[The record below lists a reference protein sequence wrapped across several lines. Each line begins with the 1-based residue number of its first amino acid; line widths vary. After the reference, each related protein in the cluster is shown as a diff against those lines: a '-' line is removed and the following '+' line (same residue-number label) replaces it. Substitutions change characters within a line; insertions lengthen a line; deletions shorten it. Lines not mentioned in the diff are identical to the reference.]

1 MKPAS
6 VPGNGIEGPHQVTP
20 RSLNATPPGDSMP
33 ATGCD
38 LGGKL
43 VSFTQI
49 RWTLASLALLA
60 LSTVAQAQ
68 SEGDLEWR
76 TYGGDLAS
84 TRYSPADQIDAGN
97 FGDLE
102 LAWTLRTD
110 NFGPDPEFNLQSTPL
125 MVGGVL
131 YSVAGSRRAVIA
143 ADAASGELLW
153 MHRLDEGERGAAAPR
168 RLSGR
173 GLTWRDNGGAGE
185 IFYVTPGYQ
194 LIGLDAATGRRL
206 PGFGV
211 DGIVDLKQNMDQDID
226 LVTGEVGLHAAPLA
240 AGDTILVGAAHLPG
254 GAPRSMRNVKG
265 HIRGFDARTGDRKWI
280 FHTIPGADEFG
291 NDTWLNESWR
301 YTGNAGVWGQMT
313 VDAELGIAYF
323 ATEMPTNDYYGG
335 HRHGD
340 NLFSDSLVAVDL
352 ETGERLWYYQF
363 IHHDVWDWDLPC
375 APILVDITVD
385 GREIK
390 AIAQPS
396 KQTWLYV
403 FDRVTGEPVWPI
415 EERPVEA
422 SDVPG
427 ELLSPTQPYPT
438 RPPAYDRQGVGIDDL
453 IDFTPE
459 LRAEAERIAA
469 NHRIG
474 PIFTPPTVSVPE
486 GPWGTLMLPS
496 QAGGTNWPGAS
507 LDPETGIIYLYS
519 YTQVVSLGLINDPE
533 RSDMN
538 FIRGRA
544 SEVSAAEASLTIDG
558 IPIIKPPWGRITAI
572 DLNRG
577 EILWQ
582 VPHGETADN
591 IRNHPRLE
599 GVDIPR
605 TGRVGRIG
613 TLNTKTLVIAGEG
626 GMFTTPSGERGAM
639 LRAYDKM
646 TGEEVGE
653 VYMPA
658 PQSGSPMTYVLDGV
672 QYIVVATSGS
682 GQPGRLLAYRLPPE

>member
-1 MKPAS
+1 M
-6 VPGNGIEGPHQVTP
+6 
-20 RSLNATPPGDSMP
+20 
-33 ATGCD
+33 
-38 LGGKL
+38 
-43 VSFTQI
+43 SFRLM
-49 RWTLASLALLA
+49 RWTLALLVLAA
-60 LSTVAQAQ
+60 AAPAQPAA
-68 SEGDLEWR
+68 DLEWP

-84 TRYSPADQIDAGN
+84 TRYSPADLITADN
-97 FGDLE
+97 FADLE
-102 LAWTLRTD
+102 LAWTLSTD
-110 NFGPDPEFNLQSTPL
+110 NLGPEPEYNLQSTPL
-125 MVGGVL
+125 MIGGVL
-131 YSVAGSRRAVIA
+131 YTTAGTGGRSCGPMPPRRAAV
-143 ADAASGELLW
+143 DAPLSTRARG
-153 MHRLDEGERGAAAPR
+153 RGGAAA
-168 RLSGR
+168 LSGR
-173 GLTWRDNGGAGE
+173 GHLAYRDDGGGRDSS
-185 IFYVTPGYQ
+185 TSPGLQ
-194 LIGLDAATGRRL
+194 PRRPRAATGRRL
-206 PGFGV
+206 PGFGTG
-211 DGIVDLKQNMDQDID
+211 GIVDLKLTLDQDID
-226 LVTGEVGLHAAPLA
+226 PVTGEVGLHAAPIV
-240 AGDTILVGAAHLPG
+240 AGDTIVVGAAHLPG
-254 GAPRSMRNVKG
+254 GRPRSMQNVKG
-265 HIRGFDARTGDRKWI
+265 HIRGFDARTGERKWI
-280 FHTIPGADEFG
+280 FHTVPGADEFG
-291 NDTWLNESWR
+291 NDTWLGDSWR
-301 YTGNAGVWGQMT
+301 YTGNTGVWGQMT

-352 ETGERLWYYQF
+352 ETGERLWHFQF

-390 AIAQPS
+390 AVAQPS

-422 SDVPG
+422 SNVPG
-427 ELLSPTQPYPT
+427 ELLALTQPFPT
-438 RPPAYDRQGVGIDDL
+438 KPPAYDRQGVGIDDL
-453 IDFTPE
+453 VDFTPE
-459 LRAEAERIAA
+459 LRAEAERIAS
-469 NHRIG
+469 NYRMG

-507 LDPETGIIYLYS
+507 YDPETGIMYLYS
-519 YTQVVSLGLINDPE
+519 YTQVVSLGLVNDPE
-533 RSDMN
+533 QSDMN

-544 SEVSAAEASLTIDG
+544 PEIPAAEASLTIEG

-572 DLNRG
+572 DLNQG

-582 VPHGETADN
+582 VPHGETPDN

-626 GMFTTPSGERGAM
+626 GMFTTPSGEPGAM

-682 GQPGRLLAYRLPPE
+682 GQPGRLLAYRLPPD

>member
-1 MKPAS
+1 M
-6 VPGNGIEGPHQVTP
+6 
-20 RSLNATPPGDSMP
+20 
-33 ATGCD
+33 
-38 LGGKL
+38 
-43 VSFTQI
+43 SFEQM
-49 RWTLASLALLA
+49 RWTLALLL
-60 LSTVAQAQ
+60 LSTAAQAQ
-68 SEGDLEWR
+68 PAGDLEWP

-84 TRYSPADQIDAGN
+84 TRYSPADQIDADN
-97 FGDLE
+97 FSDLE
-102 LAWTLRTD
+102 LAWTLSTD
-110 NFGPDPEFNLQSTPL
+110 NFGAGPEYNLQSTPL

-131 YSVAGSRRAVIA
+131 YTTVGSRRAVVA
-143 ADAASGELLW
+143 ADARSGELLW

-173 GLTWRDNGGAGE
+173 GLAWRDNGGAGE

-206 PGFGV
+206 PHFGV

-226 LVTGEVGLHAAPLA
+226 LVTGEVGLHAAPVV
-240 AGDTILVGAAHLPG
+240 AGDTILIGAAHLPG
-254 GAPRSMRNVKG
+254 SAPRSMRNVKG
-265 HIRGFDARTGDRKWI
+265 HTRGFDARTGDRKWI
-280 FHTIPGADEFG
+280 FHTVPGADEFG
-291 NDTWLNESWR
+291 NDTWLNDSWR
-301 YTGNAGVWGQMT
+301 YTGNTGVWGQMT
-313 VDAELGIAYF
+313 VDAELGIGYF

-352 ETGERLWYYQF
+352 ETGDRLWYYQF

-422 SDVPG
+422 SNVPG
-427 ELLSPTQPYPT
+427 ELLAPTQPFPT
-438 RPPAYDRQGVGIDDL
+438 KPPAYDRQGVSIDDL

-519 YTQVVSLGLINDPE
+519 YTQVVSLGLVNDPE

-544 SEVSAAEASLTIDG
+544 TEVSAAEASLTIDG

-582 VPHGETADN
+582 VPHGETPDN

-626 GMFTTPSGERGAM
+626 GLFTTPSGESGAM

-653 VYMPA
+653 VYMRA

-682 GQPGRLLAYRLPPE
+682 GMPGQLLAYRLPPE

>member
-1 MKPAS
+1 MS
-6 VPGNGIEGPHQVTP
+6 LRRM
-20 RSLNATPPGDSMP
+20 RSTLDSFM
-33 ATGCD
+33 
-38 LGGKL
+38 
-43 VSFTQI
+43 
-49 RWTLASLALLA
+49 LALLVLA
-60 LSTVAQAQ
+60 PLVLAAPAPAQPA
-68 SEGDLEWR
+68 GDLEWP

-84 TRYSPADQIDAGN
+84 TRYSPADRITADN
-97 FGDLE
+97 FSDLE
-102 LAWTLRTD
+102 LAWTLSTD
-110 NFGPDPEFNLQSTPL
+110 NLGPEPEYNLQSTPL

-131 YSVAGSRRAVIA
+131 YTTAGTRRAVVA
-143 ADAASGELLW
+143 ADAATGELLW
-153 MHRLDEGERGAAAPR
+153 THRLDEGERGEAAPR

-173 GLTWRDNGGAGE
+173 GLAYRDNGGAGE

-206 PGFGV
+206 PSFGT
-211 DGIVDLKQNMDQDID
+211 DGIVDLKLTLDQDID
-226 LVTGEVGLHAAPLA
+226 PVTGEVGLHAAPIV
-240 AGDTILVGAAHLPG
+240 AGDTIVVGAAHLPG
-254 GAPRSMRNVKG
+254 GRPRSMQNVKG
-265 HIRGFDARTGDRKWI
+265 HIRGFDARTGERKWI
-280 FHTIPGADEFG
+280 FHTVPGADEFG
-291 NDTWLNESWR
+291 NDTWLGDSWR
-301 YTGNAGVWGQMT
+301 YTGNTGVWGQMT

-352 ETGERLWYYQF
+352 ETGERLWHFQF

-390 AIAQPS
+390 AVAQPS
-396 KQTWLYV
+396 KQSWLYV

-422 SDVPG
+422 SNVPG
-427 ELLSPTQPYPT
+427 ELLSLTQPFPT
-438 RPPAYDRQGVGIDDL
+438 RPPAYDRQGVGLEDL

-459 LRAEAERIAA
+459 LRAEAERIVS
-469 NHRIG
+469 NYRMG

-507 LDPETGIIYLYS
+507 YDPETGIMYLYS
-519 YTQVVSLGLINDPE
+519 YTQVVSLGLVNDPE
-533 RSDMN
+533 QSDMN

-544 SEVSAAEASLTIDG
+544 REISAAEASLTIEG

-572 DLNRG
+572 DLNEG

-582 VPHGETADN
+582 VPHGETPDN

-626 GMFTTPSGERGAM
+626 GIFTTPTGEPGAM

-653 VYMPA
+653 VYMPG

>member
-1 MKPAS
+1 M
-6 VPGNGIEGPHQVTP
+6 
-20 RSLNATPPGDSMP
+20 
-33 ATGCD
+33 
-38 LGGKL
+38 
-43 VSFTQI
+43 SFRLM
-49 RWTLASLALLA
+49 RWTLALLVLAA
-60 LSTVAQAQ
+60 AAPAQPAA
-68 SEGDLEWR
+68 DLEWP

-84 TRYSPADQIDAGN
+84 TRYSPADLITADN
-97 FGDLE
+97 FADLE
-102 LAWTLRTD
+102 LAWTLSTD
-110 NFGPDPEFNLQSTPL
+110 NLGPEPEYNLQSTPL
-125 MVGGVL
+125 MIGGVL
-131 YSVAGSRRAVIA
+131 YTTAGTRRAVVA
-143 ADAASGELLW
+143 ADAATGELLW
-153 MHRLDEGERGAAAPR
+153 THRLDEGERGAAAPR

-173 GLTWRDNGGAGE
+173 GLAYRDDGGAGE

-206 PGFGV
+206 PGFGTG
-211 DGIVDLKQNMDQDID
+211 GIVDLKLTLDQDID
-226 LVTGEVGLHAAPLA
+226 PVTGEVGLHAAPIV
-240 AGDTILVGAAHLPG
+240 AGDTIVVGAAHLPG
-254 GAPRSMRNVKG
+254 GRPRSMQNVKG
-265 HIRGFDARTGDRKWI
+265 HIRGFDARTGERKWI
-280 FHTIPGADEFG
+280 FHTVPGADEFG
-291 NDTWLNESWR
+291 NDTWLGDSWR
-301 YTGNAGVWGQMT
+301 YTGNTGVWGQMT

-352 ETGERLWYYQF
+352 ETGERLWHFQF

-390 AIAQPS
+390 AVAQPS

-415 EERPVEA
+415 EERSVEA
-422 SDVPG
+422 SNVPG
-427 ELLSPTQPYPT
+427 ELLALTQPFPT
-438 RPPAYDRQGVGIDDL
+438 KPPAYDRQGVGIDDL
-453 IDFTPE
+453 VDFTPE
-459 LRAEAERIAA
+459 LRAEAERIAS
-469 NHRIG
+469 NYRMG

-507 LDPETGIIYLYS
+507 YDPETGIMYLYS
-519 YTQVVSLGLINDPE
+519 YTQVVSLGLVNDPE
-533 RSDMN
+533 QSDMN

-544 SEVSAAEASLTIDG
+544 PEIPAAEASLTIEG

-572 DLNRG
+572 DLNQG

-582 VPHGETADN
+582 VPHGETPDN

-626 GMFTTPSGERGAM
+626 GMFTTPSGEPGAM

-682 GQPGRLLAYRLPPE
+682 GQPGRLLAYRLPPD

>member
-1 MKPAS
+1 M
-6 VPGNGIEGPHQVTP
+6 
-20 RSLNATPPGDSMP
+20 
-33 ATGCD
+33 
-38 LGGKL
+38 
-43 VSFTQI
+43 SFRLM
-49 RWTLASLALLA
+49 RWTLALLVLAA
-60 LSTVAQAQ
+60 AAPAQPAA
-68 SEGDLEWR
+68 DLEWP

-84 TRYSPADQIDAGN
+84 TRYSPADLITADN
-97 FGDLE
+97 FADLE
-102 LAWTLRTD
+102 LAWTLSTD
-110 NFGPDPEFNLQSTPL
+110 NLGPEPEYNLQSTPL

-131 YSVAGSRRAVIA
+131 YTTAGTRRAVVA
-143 ADAASGELLW
+143 ADAATGELLW
-153 MHRLDEGERGAAAPR
+153 THRLDEGERGAAAPR

-173 GLTWRDNGGAGE
+173 GLAYRDDGGTGE

-206 PGFGV
+206 PNFGTE
-211 DGIVDLKQNMDQDID
+211 GIVDLKLTLDQDID
-226 LVTGEVGLHAAPLA
+226 PVTGEVGLHAAPIV
-240 AGDTILVGAAHLPG
+240 AGDTIVVGAAHLPG
-254 GAPRSMRNVKG
+254 GRPRSMQNVKG
-265 HIRGFDARTGDRKWI
+265 HIRGFDARTGERKWI
-280 FHTIPGADEFG
+280 FHTVPGADEFG
-291 NDTWLNESWR
+291 NDTWLGDSWR
-301 YTGNAGVWGQMT
+301 YTGNTGVWGQMT

-352 ETGERLWYYQF
+352 ETGERLWHFQF

-390 AIAQPS
+390 AVAQPS

-415 EERPVEA
+415 EERSVEA
-422 SDVPG
+422 SNVPG
-427 ELLSPTQPYPT
+427 ELLALTQPFPT
-438 RPPAYDRQGVGIDDL
+438 KPPAYDRQGVGIDDL
-453 IDFTPE
+453 VDFTPE
-459 LRAEAERIAA
+459 LRAEAERIAS
-469 NHRIG
+469 NYRMG

-507 LDPETGIIYLYS
+507 YDPETGIMYLYS
-519 YTQVVSLGLINDPE
+519 YTQVVSLGLVNDPE
-533 RSDMN
+533 QSDMN

-544 SEVSAAEASLTIDG
+544 PEIPAAEASLTIEG

-572 DLNRG
+572 DLNQG

-582 VPHGETADN
+582 VPHGETPDN

-626 GMFTTPSGERGAM
+626 GMFTTPSGEPGAM

-682 GQPGRLLAYRLPPE
+682 GQPGRLLAYRLPPD

>member
-1 MKPAS
+1 M
-6 VPGNGIEGPHQVTP
+6 
-20 RSLNATPPGDSMP
+20 
-33 ATGCD
+33 
-38 LGGKL
+38 
-43 VSFTQI
+43 SFRLM
-49 RWTLASLALLA
+49 RWTLALLVLAA
-60 LSTVAQAQ
+60 AAPAQPA
-68 SEGDLEWR
+68 GDLEWP

-84 TRYSPADQIDAGN
+84 TRYSPADLITADN
-97 FGDLE
+97 FADLE
-102 LAWTLRTD
+102 LAWTLSTD
-110 NFGPDPEFNLQSTPL
+110 NLGPEPEYNLQSTPL

-131 YSVAGSRRAVIA
+131 YTTAGTRRAVVA
-143 ADAASGELLW
+143 ADAATGELLW
-153 MHRLDEGERGAAAPR
+153 THRLDEGERGAAAPR

-173 GLTWRDNGGAGE
+173 GLAYRDNGGTGE

-206 PGFGV
+206 PNFGTG
-211 DGIVDLKQNMDQDID
+211 GIVDLKLTLDQDID
-226 LVTGEVGLHAAPLA
+226 PVTGEVGLHAAPIV
-240 AGDTILVGAAHLPG
+240 AGDTIVVGAAHLPG
-254 GAPRSMRNVKG
+254 GRPRSMQNVKG

-280 FHTIPGADEFG
+280 FHTVPGADEFG
-291 NDTWLNESWR
+291 NDTWLGDSWR
-301 YTGNAGVWGQMT
+301 YTGNTGVWGQMT

-352 ETGERLWYYQF
+352 ETGERLWHFQF

-390 AIAQPS
+390 AVAQPS

-415 EERPVEA
+415 EERSVEA
-422 SDVPG
+422 SNVPG
-427 ELLSPTQPYPT
+427 ELLALTQPFPT
-438 RPPAYDRQGVGIDDL
+438 KPPAYDRQGVSIDDL
-453 IDFTPE
+453 VDFTPE
-459 LRAEAERIAA
+459 LRAEAERIAS
-469 NHRIG
+469 NYRMG

-507 LDPETGIIYLYS
+507 YDPETGIMYLYS
-519 YTQVVSLGLINDPE
+519 YTQVVSLGLVNDPE
-533 RSDMN
+533 QSDMN

-544 SEVSAAEASLTIDG
+544 PEIPAAEASLTIEG

-572 DLNRG
+572 DLNQG

-582 VPHGETADN
+582 VPHGETPDN

-626 GMFTTPSGERGAM
+626 GMFTTPSGEPGAM

-682 GQPGRLLAYRLPPE
+682 GQPGRLLAYRLPPD

>member
-1 MKPAS
+1 M
-6 VPGNGIEGPHQVTP
+6 
-20 RSLNATPPGDSMP
+20 
-33 ATGCD
+33 
-38 LGGKL
+38 
-43 VSFTQI
+43 SFRLM
-49 RWTLASLALLA
+49 RWTLALLVFA
-60 LSTVAQAQ
+60 AAAPAQPAA
-68 SEGDLEWR
+68 DLEWP

-84 TRYSPADQIDAGN
+84 TRYSPADLITADN
-97 FGDLE
+97 FADLE
-102 LAWTLRTD
+102 LAWTLSTD
-110 NFGPDPEFNLQSTPL
+110 NLGPEPEYNLQSTPL

-131 YSVAGSRRAVIA
+131 YTTAGTRRAVVA
-143 ADAASGELLW
+143 ADAATGELLW
-153 MHRLDEGERGAAAPR
+153 THRLDEGERGAAAPR

-173 GLTWRDNGGAGE
+173 GLAYRDNGGTGE

-206 PGFGV
+206 PNFGTE
-211 DGIVDLKQNMDQDID
+211 GIVDLKLTLDQDID
-226 LVTGEVGLHAAPLA
+226 PVTGEVGLHAAPIV
-240 AGDTILVGAAHLPG
+240 AGDTIVVGAAHLPG
-254 GAPRSMRNVKG
+254 GRPRSMQNVKG
-265 HIRGFDARTGDRKWI
+265 HIRGFDARTGERKWI
-280 FHTIPGADEFG
+280 FHTVPGADEFG
-291 NDTWLNESWR
+291 NDTWLGDSWR
-301 YTGNAGVWGQMT
+301 YTGNTGVWGQMT

-352 ETGERLWYYQF
+352 ETGERLWHFQF

-390 AIAQPS
+390 AVAQPS

-422 SDVPG
+422 SNVPG
-427 ELLSPTQPYPT
+427 ELLALTQPFPT
-438 RPPAYDRQGVGIDDL
+438 KPPAYDRQGVSIDDL
-453 IDFTPE
+453 VDFTPE
-459 LRAEAERIAA
+459 LRAEAERIAS
-469 NHRIG
+469 NYRMG

-507 LDPETGIIYLYS
+507 YDPETGIMYLYS
-519 YTQVVSLGLINDPE
+519 YTQVVSLGLVNDPE
-533 RSDMN
+533 QSDMN

-544 SEVSAAEASLTIDG
+544 PEIPAAEASLTIEG

-572 DLNRG
+572 DLNQG

-582 VPHGETADN
+582 VPHGETPDN

-626 GMFTTPSGERGAM
+626 GMFTTPSGEPGAM

-682 GQPGRLLAYRLPPE
+682 GQPGRLLAYRLPPD

>member
-1 MKPAS
+1 M
-6 VPGNGIEGPHQVTP
+6 
-20 RSLNATPPGDSMP
+20 
-33 ATGCD
+33 
-38 LGGKL
+38 
-43 VSFTQI
+43 SFRQM
-49 RWTLASLALLA
+49 RWTLALL
-60 LSTVAQAQ
+60 LFSTAARAQP
-68 SEGDLEWR
+68 EGDLEWS

-102 LAWTLRTD
+102 LAWTLSTD
-110 NFGPDPEFNLQSTPL
+110 NFGPEPEYNLQSTPL

-131 YSVAGSRRAVIA
+131 YTTAGSRRAVIA
-143 ADAASGELLW
+143 ADAATGELLW
-153 MHRLDEGERGAAAPR
+153 MHRFDEGERGAAAPR

-173 GLTWRDNGGAGE
+173 GLAWRDNGGAGE

-206 PGFGV
+206 PQFGV

-226 LVTGEVGLHAAPLA
+226 LVTGEVGLHAAPIA

-254 GAPRSMRNVKG
+254 SAPRSMRNVKG

-291 NDTWLNESWR
+291 NDTWLNDSWR
-301 YTGNAGVWGQMT
+301 YTGNNGVWGQMT
-313 VDAELGIAYF
+313 VDTELGIAYF

-352 ETGERLWYYQF
+352 ETGDRLWYYQF

-427 ELLSPTQPYPT
+427 ELLALTQPYPT
-438 RPPAYDRQGVGIDDL
+438 KPPAYDRQGVSIDDL

-459 LRAEAERIAA
+459 LRAEAERIAE
-469 NHRIG
+469 NYRTG
-474 PIFTPPTVSVPE
+474 PIFTPPTASVPE

-544 SEVSAAEASLTIDG
+544 SEVSAAEAALTIDG

-577 EILWQ
+577 ETLWQ
-582 VPHGETADN
+582 VPHGETPDN
-591 IRNHPRLE
+591 IRNHPRLA

-626 GMFTTPSGERGAM
+626 GLFTTPSGEPGAM

-658 PQSGSPMTYVLDGV
+658 PQSGSSMTYVLDGV

-682 GQPGRLLAYRLPPE
+682 GQPGRLLAYRLPPD

>member
-1 MKPAS
+1 MDAEHRQLRPRARVQPA
-6 VPGNGIEGPHQVTP
+6 VDAPHGRRGAVH
-20 RSLNATPPGDSMP
+20 D
-33 ATGCD
+33 
-38 LGGKL
+38 GG
-43 VSFTQI
+43 T
-49 RWTLASLALLA
+49 
-60 LSTVAQAQ
+60 
-68 SEGDLEWR
+68 
-76 TYGGDLAS
+76 
-84 TRYSPADQIDAGN
+84 
-97 FGDLE
+97 
-102 LAWTLRTD
+102 
-110 NFGPDPEFNLQSTPL
+110 
-125 MVGGVL
+125 
-131 YSVAGSRRAVIA
+131 RRAVVA
-143 ADAASGELLW
+143 ADAATGELLW
-153 MHRLDEGERGAAAPR
+153 THRLDEGERGAAAPR

-173 GLTWRDNGGAGE
+173 GLAYRDDGGAGE

-206 PGFGV
+206 PGFGT
-211 DGIVDLKQNMDQDID
+211 DGIVDLKLTLDQDID
-226 LVTGEVGLHAAPLA
+226 PVTGEVGLHAAPIV
-240 AGDTILVGAAHLPG
+240 AGDTIVVGAAHLPG
-254 GAPRSMRNVKG
+254 GRPRSMQNVKG
-265 HIRGFDARTGDRKWI
+265 HIRGFDARTGERKWI
-280 FHTIPGADEFG
+280 FHTVPGADEFG
-291 NDTWLNESWR
+291 NDTWLGDSWR
-301 YTGNAGVWGQMT
+301 YTGNTGVWGQMT

-352 ETGERLWYYQF
+352 ETGERLWHFQF

-422 SDVPG
+422 SNVPG
-427 ELLSPTQPYPT
+427 ELLALTQPFPT
-438 RPPAYDRQGVGIDDL
+438 KPPAYDRQGVGLDDL
-453 IDFTPE
+453 VDFTPE
-459 LRAEAERIAA
+459 LRAEAERIVS
-469 NHRIG
+469 NYRMG

-507 LDPETGIIYLYS
+507 YDPETGVMYLYS
-519 YTQVVSLGLINDPE
+519 YTQVVSLGLVNDPE
-533 RSDMN
+533 QSDMN

-544 SEVSAAEASLTIDG
+544 REISAAEASLTIEG

-572 DLNRG
+572 DLNQG

-582 VPHGETADN
+582 VPHGETPDN

-626 GMFTTPSGERGAM
+626 GIFTTPSGERGAM

-653 VYMPA
+653 VYMPG

>member
-1 MKPAS
+1 MRWVLCVVVLSFVS
-6 VPGNGIEGPHQVTP
+6 VHAQEADDIE
-20 RSLNATPPGDSMP
+20 
-33 ATGCD
+33 
-38 LGGKL
+38 
-43 VSFTQI
+43 
-49 RWTLASLALLA
+49 WT
-60 LSTVAQAQ
+60 
-68 SEGDLEWR
+68 

-84 TRYSPADQIDAGN
+84 TRYSPADQINRDN
-97 FGDLE
+97 FNDLE
-102 LAWTLRTD
+102 VAWRLRTD
-110 NFGPDPEFNLQSTPL
+110 NFGPAPEFNFQSTPL

-131 YSVAGSRRAVIA
+131 YTTAGTRRAVVA
-143 ADAASGELLW
+143 VDAATGELLW

-173 GLTWRDNGGAGE
+173 GLAFRDDGGAGQ
-185 IFYVTPGYQ
+185 ILYVTPGYQ
-194 LIGLDAATGRRL
+194 LIALDAATGQRISS
-206 PGFGV
+206 FGT
-211 DGIVDLKQNMDQDID
+211 DGVVDLKQHMDQDID
-226 LVTGEVGLHAAPLA
+226 LVTGEVGLHAAPMVV
-240 AGDTILVGAAHLPG
+240 GDTILIGAAHLPG
-254 GAPRSMRNVKG
+254 SAPRSMENVKG
-265 HIRGFDARTGDRKWI
+265 YVRGFDARTGERKWI
-280 FHTIPGADEFG
+280 FHTIPGGDEFG

-301 YTGNAGVWGQMT
+301 YTGNTGVWGQMS

-340 NLFSDSLVAVDL
+340 NLFSDSLVAVDI

-390 AIAQPS
+390 AVAQPS
-396 KQTWLYV
+396 KQSWLYV

-415 EERPVEA
+415 EERAVEA
-422 SDVPG
+422 SNVPG
-427 ELLSPTQPYPT
+427 ELLSLTQPFPT
-438 RPPAYDRQGVGIDDL
+438 KPPAYDRQGVGIEDL
-453 IDFTPE
+453 VDFTPE
-459 LRAEAERIAA
+459 LRAEAERIIS
-469 NHRIG
+469 NYKIG

-496 QAGGTNWPGAS
+496 QAGGTNWAGGS
-507 LDPETGIIYLYS
+507 LDPDTGIAYLYT
-519 YTQVVSLGLINDPE
+519 YTQVVSLGLITDAE
-533 RSDMN
+533 RSDMD

-544 SEVSAAEASLTIDG
+544 SEVSAAQASLSIDG

-572 DLNRG
+572 DLNLG

-582 VPHGETADN
+582 VPHGETPDN

-599 GVDIPR
+599 GLDIPR

-613 TLNTKTLVIAGEG
+613 TLVTKTLVIAGEG
-626 GMFTTPSGERGAM
+626 GTFTTPSGERGAM
-639 LRAYDKM
+639 LRAYDKA
-646 TGEEVGE
+646 TGVEVGA

-672 QYIVVATSGS
+672 QYIVVATSG
-682 GQPGRLLAYRLPPE
+682 GGVAGELLAFRLPSE